1 MKENNKMYDEEV
13 LIEEDARPD
22 NVKEG
27 EDDFYVPKA

>member
-1 MKENNKMYDEEV
+1 MYDVEV
-13 LIEEDARPD
+13 LIEEDASPG